1 MSHYP
6 FNVFVG
12 YDPREAVAY
21 HVLAHSIRKHA
32 SIPVSITPLDRNTLK
47 PVFYRERRD
56 NESTEFSF
64 SRFLVPYLC
73 GYKHWALFLDCDML
87 FRGDI
92 AELVSMCNPVQN
104 FYKSVFV
111 VKHDYETILKEKFL
125 GAINEHYPRKNWS
138 SVMLFNNQ
146 RCRKLTPEAVNEATG
161 PFLHR
166 FQWTTD
172 DQIGELDRTWNHL
185 VDEYKPDPHA
195 KNLHFTLGGPYFPD
209 YDGCEGSDEWWANFM
224 EMIHAQTSGLCGAGK
239 EIRALAGKRRR
250 EPLRFKPNELAAA
263 D

>member
-1 MSHYP
+1 MKSYP
-6 FNVFVG
+6 FPVYIG
-12 YDPREAVAY
+12 YDPKEAVAF
-21 HVLAHSIRKHA
+21 HVLSHSIRKHA

-47 PVFYRERRD
+47 PVFWRLKQS

-64 SRFLVPYLC
+64 SRFLPPYLC
-73 GYKHWALFLDCDML
+73 GYQGWALYLDCDML
-87 FRGDI
+87 FRSDI
-92 AELVSMCNPVQN
+92 AELIELCTPVQC

-111 VKHDYETILKEKFL
+111 VKHDYETIVKEKFL
-125 GAINEHYPRKNWS
+125 GAANEPYPRKNWS

-161 PFLHR
+161 PYLHR

-172 DQIGELDRTWNHL
+172 DQIGELPREWNHL
-185 VDEYKPDPHA
+185 VDEYRPNPFA
-195 KNLHFTLGGPYFPD
+195 KNLHFTLGGPYFPE

-224 EMIHAQTSGLCGAGK
+224 EMIHAQTSGLCGAGE
-239 EIRALAGKRRR
+239 EIRAIATKRRK
-250 EPLRFKPNELAAA
+250 EPFRFRPDQLAAT